1 MCEAR
6 DCNRDAGEPL
16 GRGPSAPK
24 VFFVKCVFVKW
35 VLLFCSAINIH
46 PLPKDRLVNCIS
58 PLSYHLA
65 ILYCLFDCLS

>member
-6 DCNRDAGEPL
+6 DSNRDAGEPL
-16 GRGPSAPK
+16 GRGPSGPK
-24 VFFVKCVFVKW
+24 VFFVKCI
-35 VLLFCSAINIH
+35 LFFPGLSPVNTH
-46 PLPKDRLVNCIS
+46 PLSRERLVNCIS

>member
-1 MCEAR
+1 MCETR
-6 DCNRDAGEPL
+6 DCNRDVGEPL

-24 VFFVKCVFVKW
+24 YFFVKCILVFPG
-35 VLLFCSAINIH
+35 LSPANTH
-46 PLPKDRLVNCIS
+46 PLSRDRLVNCIS

>member
-16 GRGPSAPK
+16 GCGRSAPK
-24 VFFVKCVFVKW
+24 VFVVKCILFVPGFSPVKT
-35 VLLFCSAINIH
+35 H
-46 PLPKDRLVNCIS
+46 PLSRDRLVNCIS
-58 PLSYHLA
+58 LLSYHLA